1 MKFFKSK
8 AAKAAQAA
16 GPEIVELAAPK
27 QPLRY
32 RIKKD
37 LQRNALIYIMLI
49 PVLVYY
55 AIFKFGP
62 MFGLSIAFLDFKP
75 AKGILGSKF
84 VGLKWFK
91 SFFSDYYFKR
101 LLGNTIR
108 IALADL
114 MTFPL
119 PVILALLINELKNK
133 KFSKM
138 AQTIMY
144 VPHFISTVVI
154 CGIVISLTSSTGAIT
169 QILHT
174 LFGVKEQALLNN
186 PSNFLP
192 IYILTELWQTLGW
205 NSIIYLSAL
214 SGIDQELYDAAK
226 VDGANRWQQ
235 CLHVTLPGIAPTIII
250 MLILKMG
257 KIFNIGY
264 ERVMLLY
271 NPAIYNTA
279 DVINTYVYR
288 KGLIDAQYSYSTAV
302 GLFNCVVSFAL
313 VMITNKISQK
323 VNGSGLW

>member
-1 MKFFKSK
+1 MSTKSK
-8 AAKAAQAA
+8 AAAAEPQK
-16 GPEIVELAAPK
+16 PITLNSEHV
-27 QPLRY
+27 PLSY

-37 LQRNALIYIMLI
+37 LQRNGMIYAMLI
-49 PVLVYY
+49 PVLIYY
-55 AIFKFGP
+55 AVFKFGP
-62 MFGLSIAFLDFKP
+62 MFGLYISFIDYKP
-75 AKGILGSKF
+75 AKGIFGSKF

-91 SFFSDYYFKR
+91 SFFSDYYFGR
-101 LLGNTIR
+101 
-108 IALADL
+108 
-114 MTFPL
+114 
-119 PVILALLINELKNK
+119 LLINTE
-133 KFSKM
+133 
-138 AQTIMY
+138 
-144 VPHFISTVVI
+144 V
-154 CGIVISLTSSTGAIT
+154 
-169 QILHT
+169 LHN
-174 LFGVKEQALLNN
+174 LFGIKEQALLNN

-235 CLHVTLPGIAPTIII
+235 CLHVTLPGIAPTIVI

-257 KIFNIGY
+257 KIFNVGY

-271 NPAIYNTA
+271 NPAIYNSA

-288 KGLIDAQYSYSTAV
+288 KGLIDAQFSYSTAV
-302 GLFNCVVSFAL
+302 GMFNCLVSFAL